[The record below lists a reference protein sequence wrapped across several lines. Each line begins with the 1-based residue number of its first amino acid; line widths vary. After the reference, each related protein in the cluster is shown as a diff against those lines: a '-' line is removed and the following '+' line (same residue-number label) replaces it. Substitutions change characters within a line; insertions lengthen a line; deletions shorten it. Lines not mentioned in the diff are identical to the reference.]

1 MEKEQLQAIAKKF
14 NAEIDLYERLTQE
27 WYKRGDKV
35 IERFLDNRRL
45 TPNGADVVDDAKFNI
60 LWSNTETVF
69 PAVYAKT
76 PRPQAS
82 RRYQDRDP
90 VGRVASLMLERCLE
104 YELEQYSDYDS
115 ALKSS
120 LLDRLL
126 PGRGTAWIRYEP
138 TFGQRAVQISEDNI
152 QATTYDEASQTYLA
166 AEQPAEPEMEEYT
179 EHECAP
185 VDYVNWKD
193 FGHSF
198 ARTWEEVPTVWR
210 RVYMT
215 KGEMEDRFAEQA
227 EQFGYKISD
236 IPLDHMPSEVRNAGS
251 TDEQEYEK
259 KACIYEVWDKG
270 KKRVYWL
277 NTNVDKPLDM
287 RDDPL
292 NLDGFFPCPKPLYA
306 TTSTDKLVPT
316 PDYCMYQDQAR
327 ELDDVTNRIGMLQ
340 KALKIVGV
348 YDATQKGVKRMLNE
362 GVNNTLI
369 PVDTWAA
376 FAEKGGIKGTV
387 DFLPLDSVVKALE
400 NLYVARE
407 SIKQVIYEVTGLS
420 DIIRGSTDPNE
431 TLGAQQLKA
440 NYAGL
445 RVRRL
450 QSDVAHFARDMLRL
464 KSEVIC
470 NFYSDETI
478 VAMSMADSIP
488 DVQKQPEILQAALQL
503 LRDDVRRDFRIDIET
518 DSMVEL
524 DEQAQKQSVTE
535 MITALGTTL
544 EKSVAIIQAVPELGA
559 PIGETIML
567 LMRTFKAGKTIEGAW
582 DDAIEKLMN
591 KPATPPPPD
600 PRLEVEKIKAQT
612 AMQIEPIKAQAETM
626 KAQASVQ
633 MAGLDLQKAAIEA
646 SRPPEATVQ

>member
-1 MEKEQLQAIAKKF
+1 MTKEELKAVAKKW
-14 NAEIDLYERLTQE
+14 NSEIDLYERLTQE
-27 WYKRGDKV
+27 WEKRGDK
-35 IERFLDNRRL
+35 ILERFMDNRRL

-90 VGRVASLMLERCLE
+90 VGRVASLIIERCLE
-104 YELEQYSDYDS
+104 YEIEQYSDYDS
-115 ALKSS
+115 ALKAS
-120 LLDRLL
+120 LMDRLL
-126 PGRGTAWIRYEP
+126 PGRGTSWVRYEP
-138 TFGQRAVQISEDNI
+138 TFGQREVQISNTDIDTEDEV
-152 QATTYDEASQTYLA
+152 Q
-166 AEQPAEPEMEEYT
+166 EPQYEEYT
-179 EHECAP
+179 EHECSP
-185 VDYVNWKD
+185 VDYVNWHD
-193 FGHSF
+193 FGHNF
-198 ARTWEEVPTVWR
+198 ARTWEEVSCVWR

-215 KGEMEDRFAEQA
+215 KGELEERFGDVAEG
-227 EQFGYKISD
+227 FGYKIDD

-251 TDEQEYEK
+251 IATDEKEYEK
-259 KACIYEVWDKG
+259 KACVYEVWDKG

-277 NTNVDKPLDM
+277 NTNVDTPLDV

-292 NLDGFFPCPKPLYA
+292 NLDGFFPCPQPLYA
-306 TTSTDKLVPT
+306 TTTTDKLIPT
-316 PDYCMYQDQAR
+316 PDYCFYQDQAR

-340 KALKIVGV
+340 KALKIVGL

-400 NLYVARE
+400 NLYIARDT
-407 SIKQVIYEVTGLS
+407 IKQVIYEVTGLS
-420 DIIRGSTDPNE
+420 DIIRGATDPNE

-445 RVRRL
+445 RVKRL
-450 QSDVAHFARDMLRL
+450 QSDMARFARDLLRL
-464 KSEVIC
+464 KAEVIC

-478 VAMSMADSIP
+478 VAMSMADTLP
-488 DVQKQPEILQAALQL
+488 DVQKQPDILPQALQL

-518 DSMVEL
+518 DSMVQL
-524 DEQAQKQSVTE
+524 DEAAQKQSMTE
-535 MITALGTTL
+535 MITAIGTML
-544 EKSVAIIQAVPELGA
+544 EKSMPVVQAAPELGV
-559 PIGETIML
+559 PIGQTLMMV
-567 LMRTFKAGKTIEGAW
+567 MRTFNAGRTVEGAW
-582 DDAIEKLMN
+582 DDAIEKMTN
-591 KPATPPPPD
+591 KPPPVPQPD

-612 AMQIEPIKAQAETM
+612 AMQVEPIKAQAETM
-626 KAQASVQ
+626 KAQANVQ